1 MLCRNNVI
9 QLAKP
14 LSGLGLSLEVAGC
27 EGVYYEDDGNLQC
40 VCFVST
46 SNLQYCRI
54 ITVEQRII

>member
-9 QLAKP
+9 QPAKP

-27 EGVYYEDDGNLQC
+27 EGVYYEDDGNLQS
-40 VCFVST
+40 VCLVSN

>member
-1 MLCRNNVI
+1 MLCRNNFI
-9 QLAKP
+9 QPAKP

-27 EGVYYEDDGNLQC
+27 EGVCYKDDGNLQC
-40 VCFVST
+40 ICLVST